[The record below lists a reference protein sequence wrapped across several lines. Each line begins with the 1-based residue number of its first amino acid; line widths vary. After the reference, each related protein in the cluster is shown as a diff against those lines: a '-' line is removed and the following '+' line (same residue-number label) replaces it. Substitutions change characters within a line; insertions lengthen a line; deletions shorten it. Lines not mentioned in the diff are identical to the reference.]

1 MFQLW
6 MSLSSPPLFL
16 DTPDSPSPG
25 VGPAPCLTLCQS
37 LDITH
42 LAQDQWGSEWEGDT
56 QGSSRGSLPPD
67 LGQILC
73 QVREQQGHGVRTS
86 LPSWTPWSMS
96 QPLIWS
102 RLQISSVH
110 LSTFWVFQ
118 TQAPQFSPTQSGLLF
133 PRVSVPCLG
142 HDHSHP
148 SPRQVPGCLC

>member
-1 MFQLW
+1 

-16 DTPDSPSPG
+16 DTPDPPSPG

-86 LPSWTPWSMS
+86 LPSRTPWSTS
-96 QPLIWS
+96 QPLIWF
-102 RLQISSVH
+102 RLQISSAH

-118 TQAPQFSPTQSGLLF
+118 NQALQFSLPSQASYSPGSWFPVLAMITHLF
-133 PRVSVPCLG
+133 PC
-142 HDHSHP
+142 
-148 SPRQVPGCLC
+148 QVPRCLC